1 MVRKAHS
8 GAPRDFLIAALSGR
22 SLAAAAARAGHRAFV
37 LDLFNDSDLA
47 AMARKCGRVDFDGS
61 GGFEDESLLEAAR
74 NLDCGEDVPL
84 VYGAGFEDR
93 PQLLQELAG
102 GRTLCG
108 NSPQTLARIKDP
120 GDFFATLERLGIRY
134 PETRLTPPGDS
145 SNDLAGWLVKPVGGS
160 GGRHIRPVDKNSPPD
175 TPVYYQKILTGRAV
189 SLLFLGDGKR
199 IRALGLSEQ
208 FTAPFP
214 PDHPFRFGFAVTRP
228 DGDATLEAGLTRT
241 AAALSEVYGLVGL
254 NSLDALLDE
263 AGELHILEVNP
274 RPGAT
279 LDLFDSPAGANLF
292 DLHVAAVVG
301 DLPPESKIMGGRADV
316 CRACAIFYA
325 DASFHMGEG
334 MDWPQWTADRPRVGT
349 AFTPGDPI
357 CTVFA
362 EGDTPNGALD
372 SLVERAGPLRDGLAR
387 CKGAGN

>member
-1 MVRKAHS
+1 MVRKTHS

-22 SLAAAAARAGHRAFV
+22 ALAAAAARTGHRAFV

-47 AMARKCGRVDFDGS
+47 AMARKCGRVDSDGS

-93 PQLLQELAG
+93 PQLLERLAG

-120 GDFFATLERLGIRY
+120 GDFFATLERLGIRH
-134 PETRLTPPGDS
+134 PETRLTPPESPD
-145 SNDLAGWLVKPVGGS
+145 NWLVKPVGGS

-175 TPVYYQKILTGRAV
+175 TPIYYQKILAGRAV

-228 DGDATLEAGLTRT
+228 DGDAALEADLTRT
-241 AAALSEVYGLVGL
+241 ATALSEVYGLVGL

-263 AGELHILEVNP
+263 AGEVHILEVNP

-292 DLHVAAVVG
+292 DLHVAAVAG
-301 DLPPESKIMGGRADV
+301 DLPPDCKVTEATPDTS
-316 CRACAIFYA
+316 RACAILYA
-325 DASFHMGEG
+325 DTAFHMGEG
-334 MDWPQWTADRPRVGT
+334 MDWPQWTADRPRAGT
-349 AFTPGDPI
+349 AFAIGDPI

-362 EGDTPNGALD
+362 EGGTP
-372 SLVERAGPLRDGLAR
+372 ERALESTIERLESLRDGPAR